1 MSCVNA
7 LGWETATCPE
17 KNGNSYSTPARSER
31 VIGILLCILTVRSG
45 GH

>member
-17 KNGNSYSTPARSER
+17 KNGNSYSIPARTKR
-31 VIGILLCILTVRSG
+31 VTRTPLSILTVRSG